1 MKYRKIPVV
10 IEAVRYIGDHENIFS
25 EQPDWLLEAIESKKI
40 KIMTGKLNVYTLEG
54 LMTAK
59 PGSYII
65 RGIKGELY
73 PCDAEIF
80 ESSYE
85 NANNGVNTGVFHL
98 PCNIGDTIYV
108 NKYSTITGDFDI
120 VTRTVKNIRYD
131 AIDNTFMISDGE
143 FYREF
148 GKKVFLTREEAE
160 NCLNI

>member
-10 IEAVRYIGDHENIFS
+10 IEAVRYIGDHENTFS
-25 EQPDWLLEAIESKKI
+25 EQPDWLLEAIKSKKI

-65 RGIKGELY
+65 RGIKGEIY

-80 ESSYE
+80 EITYE
-85 NANNGVNTGVFHL
+85 DVNSDVVHL

-108 NKYSTITGDFDI
+108 SKYNTITDEFDI
-120 VTRTVKNIRYD
+120 VSRTVKNVRYD
-131 AIDNTFMISDGE
+131 TVDNTFMISDGE

-148 GKKVFLTREEAE
+148 GKKVFLTREDAE
-160 NCLNI
+160 HYLNKR